1 MASEFCNISSNSET
15 QSILNSLPPLP
26 SLEQLAQIIIQKSNQ
41 LKILYLGKIE
51 GLTRSFAEGACPS
64 PAQIQKIIN
73 TRNNIVES
81 LNSTFTFI
89 DRFSNSISG
98 LSGLVSVLV
107 GVIKAISSVK
117 KGIVIAGSAVPF
129 PIPALVNSV
138 VEGIQDTIEGIKF
151 EADGAQKIIPIANGL
166 ISVATTI
173 QVFANVI
180 RNLICQIEALDVQLV
195 GCSPELEEITNSP
208 ILSEEE
214 KRNRIQQI
222 LIPIS
227 SEIVGF
233 IEQTTLEE
241 ERSVGN
247 STYRGFIFEIE
258 KVPFS
263 PTVNRSRANAL
274 NSNGIVLLS
283 TELSFTLDPN
293 VLIEELKLVID
304 RDNLRAD

>member
-1 MASEFCNISSNSET
+1 MASEFCNTSSNSET
-15 QSILNSLPPLP
+15 QSILHSLPPLP
-26 SLEQLAQIIIQKSNQ
+26 SLEQLAHIIVRKANQ
-41 LKILYLGKIE
+41 FKMVYLGKIKD
-51 GLTRSFAEGACPS
+51 LIRSFAEGVCPS
-64 PAQIQKIIN
+64 PAQVQKIIN

-89 DRFSNSISG
+89 DRFSSTVSG
-98 LSGLVSVLV
+98 LSGIVSLLV
-107 GVIKAISSVK
+107 GIIKTVSGVK
-117 KGIVIAGSAVPF
+117 KGIILGGAAIPF
-129 PIPALVNSV
+129 PIPAALNSV
-138 VEGIQDTIEGIKF
+138 VEAAQDTIESIKF
-151 EADGAQKIIPIANGL
+151 EADGAQKIIPVANGL

-180 RNLICQIEALDVQLV
+180 RNLICQIEALDVQLI

-208 ILSEEE
+208 ILSKGE
-214 KRNRIQQI
+214 KEIEIQKI

-227 SEIVGF
+227 SGIVGF

-274 NSNGIVLLS
+274 NSNGIILLS
-283 TELSFTLDPN
+283 TELSFTLDPS